1 METDKKKWFNSLPNW
16 LKIVVVVLSAAIIA
30 VYSLTSCGNTKVLL
44 RNAHT
49 ASVQQTGSDI
59 EVVISTQLDSLSL
72 KTYKNK

>member
-1 METDKKKWFNSLPNW
+1 METDKKKWFHSLPNW
-16 LKIVVVVLSAAIIA
+16 LKIVVVVLAAAIIA

>member
-16 LKIVVVVLSAAIIA
+16 LKIVVVVLAAAIIA

-49 ASVQQTGSDI
+49 ASVHQTGSDI

>member
-1 METDKKKWFNSLPNW
+1 METDKKKWFQSLPMW
-16 LKIVVVVLSAAIIA
+16 LKILVIVLSAVIIA

-72 KTYKNK
+72 KTYKNR